1 MEEFEKEKLEE
12 EKLFSNEV
20 LEDDFEL
27 KEDLENLPI

>member
-1 MEEFEKEKLEE
+1 MEEFEEEKLEE